1 MKLRKSVPG
10 WDLPKHHEA
19 DLIKRFRKEGEI
31 FLDVGAHVGAWTL
44 NLAPYF
50 RRVFAFEPHPTARE
64 TLMGNLEDNR
74 INNVSV
80 IPYALTSYVGKV
92 KLTVYD
98 PPARTTIFDVHP
110 LTPIGRMRQ
119 IEVECNTIDFF
130 VSTRLDEN
138 DVVSFIKIDAEGA
151 EAEILKGA
159 SATFKRFQPCFCIET
174 HSKELA
180 ELTAK
185 ELLGIGIDHALVSRL
200 KDTERVAYFVKAPP

>member
-1 MKLRKSVPG
+1 
-10 WDLPKHHEA
+10 
-19 DLIKRFRKEGEI
+19 
-31 FLDVGAHVGAWTL
+31 
-44 NLAPYF
+44 
-50 RRVFAFEPHPTARE
+50 
-64 TLMGNLEDNR
+64 
-74 INNVSV
+74 
-80 IPYALTSYVGKV
+80 V